1 MGLNAFAGAKQLVSA
16 ILNLALLPITV
27 LSKNL
32 AILAVDDREYFY
44 TILGESVISNITFAT
59 IFDQIEEDTPSQ
71 KLVRLARVARRG
83 LVEQKADFTTYFAES
98 GLLPREEIAL
108 LKIGVRRDSIPSIC
122 AYLVAQNIQSISFDS
137 YFLKNAG
144 QWMISV
150 PISML
155 AVGYFGHVFRSIR
168 RASEGDL
175 HIFFYIYDWLIV
187 WWPWVLIITVLLIVC
202 HRVAQPY
209 WRLGRAIAHKFYIF
223 KLYDAQWEMRLAR
236 LCAVLV
242 PTGLSHV
249 DLLSQLATVAK
260 GNRQLYV
267 KIMRAAR
274 ISSEKELLD
283 LLPIFLSRGVVS
295 KVKAKSPNGTP
306 PEIGGGFE
314 MASRIGNVSLEKQI
328 KSATGVLSMIFMII
342 SMVFFGP
349 LIAIS
354 SGL

>member
-32 AILAVDDREYFY
+32 AVLAVDDREYFY

-59 IFDQIEEDTPSQ
+59 IFDQIEEDAPSQ

-175 HIFFYIYDWLIV
+175 HIFF
-187 WWPWVLIITVLLIVC
+187 
-202 HRVAQPY
+202 
-209 WRLGRAIAHKFYIF
+209 
-223 KLYDAQWEMRLAR
+223 LYL
-236 LCAVLV
+236 
-242 PTGLSHV
+242 
-249 DLLSQLATVAK
+249 
-260 GNRQLYV
+260 
-267 KIMRAAR
+267 
-274 ISSEKELLD
+274 
-283 LLPIFLSRGVVS
+283 
-295 KVKAKSPNGTP
+295 
-306 PEIGGGFE
+306 
-314 MASRIGNVSLEKQI
+314 
-328 KSATGVLSMIFMII
+328 
-342 SMVFFGP
+342 
-349 LIAIS
+349 
-354 SGL
+354 